1 MALEDRSLYFAKLDE
16 NNIVINVIVIDDE
29 ELIKKASWDP
39 LGLLTGKKESEA
51 VGISYCKKLFKDP
64 NSKWVQTSYN
74 GNMRGNYAS
83 VGYTYLTGVRTLGVA
98 STDVFIEQQPH
109 PSWSVGI
116 NTVQWEAP
124 IPKPQL
130 TEFEKNSKMM
140 YRWNEDNY
148 KNNPSRAW
156 VIGSQ

>member
-1 MALEDRSLYFAKLDE
+1 MNFNTIEEAIQDIKKGK
-16 NNIVINVIVIDDE
+16 VVIVIDDE

-83 VGYTYLTGVRTLGVA
+83 IGYTYLTGVRTLGVA

>member
-1 MALEDRSLYFAKLDE
+1 
-16 NNIVINVIVIDDE
+16 
-29 ELIKKASWDP
+29 
-39 LGLLTGKKESEA
+39 
-51 VGISYCKKLFKDP
+51 
-64 NSKWVQTSYN
+64 
-74 GNMRGNYAS
+74 MRGNYAS
-83 VGYTYLTGVRTLGVA
+83 IGYTYLTGVRTLGVA